1 MLVIKNKETKDWQY
15 HHTRCRI
22 NFQADRSWWAL
33 GSHMLSSCW
42 IVLDLAKLQSW
53 VSTST
58 FLSKIR
64 FVPRARAKVRTR
76 TARDF
81 LKTIVAILELETR
94 DAQGLHWQ
102 LVCLSP
108 TIKLRGGRIHRTLQL
123 RGWNEGWVL
132 LRSNS
137 ILYNPILYNL
147 QSYSILIQS
156 Y

>member
-1 MLVIKNKETKDWQY
+1 
-15 HHTRCRI
+15 
-22 NFQADRSWWAL
+22 
-33 GSHMLSSCW
+33 MLSSCW

-94 DAQGLHWQ
+94 DAQGLQ

-108 TIKLRGGRIHRTLQL
+108 TIKLRGGRIHRTLRL
-123 RGWNEGWVL
+123 RG
-132 LRSNS
+132 
-137 ILYNPILYNL
+137 
-147 QSYSILIQS
+147 
-156 Y
+156 